1 MTGVPRTANP
11 THTPLDMPLDEF
23 RKMLHQAAD
32 AAVDLYAGLDR
43 KPVFNFTTPTE
54 ARKLFD
60 EPLPTT
66 GSDIPLLLSRVQKD
80 VFGNAT
86 LNISPNF
93 YAYVM
98 SGGNQAGIIGE
109 LLAVALNQNMGKWHL
124 GVGPT
129 EMERQVIRWIAEFI
143 GYPVETAGVLLTGGS
158 AANLTCLKA
167 ARDAKA
173 PFDIKQRGA
182 NGGSPMIVY
191 VSREGHS
198 CIDKSMDML
207 GLGRDNLGKIATH
220 DDFTIDLDALEVQ
233 ISADKAAGLHPFCI
247 IGNGGTVNTGA
258 VDPLN
263 ALADIAQRN
272 DMWFHIDAAYGG
284 PAAATTTVGHLFKGI
299 ERADSIALDPHKW
312 LYVPFETGCALVKNG
327 NHLRSSYSVIPE
339 YLRSS
344 TGGEERFD
352 FMEYNFQLSRGF
364 RALKV
369 WMTFKAHGTSLLKT
383 NIEGNIETIRHL
395 VELIDRSDE
404 FERLAPSPLSIVCF
418 RYRTTD
424 KNMHGD
430 EQYLSRLNSHVLEEA
445 ERDGRVFLTGTR
457 LNGKTALRVC
467 SVNHRTTAT
476 HVEYLLSVLT
486 EIGRRAHTTLQDQ
499 QPHRKRET
507 T

>member
-1 MTGVPRTANP
+1 MKK
-11 THTPLDMPLDEF
+11 THPETTDVQYPARQTHAPLDMPLEEF
-23 RKMLHQAAD
+23 RHMLHQAAD
-32 AAVDLYAGLDR
+32 AAVDLYAGLDH
-43 KPVFNFTTPTE
+43 KPVFNYMTPTD
-54 ARKLFD
+54 ARNLFD
-60 EPLPTT
+60 EQLQTT
-66 GSDIPLLLSRVQKD
+66 GSDIPSLISRVQKD

-124 GVGPT
+124 GIGPT

-143 GYPVETAGVLLTGGS
+143 GYPIDAAGVLLTGGS
-158 AANLTCLKA
+158 AADLTCLKA

-182 NGGSPMIVY
+182 NGGSPMILY

-207 GLGRDNLGKIATH
+207 GLGRDNLRKIPTN
-220 DDFTIDLDALEVQ
+220 DNFTIDLNALEAQ
-233 ISADKAAGLHPFCI
+233 IGADRAAGLHPFCI

-263 ALADIAQRN
+263 TLADIAQRN
-272 DMWFHIDAAYGG
+272 DMWFHVDAAYGG

-312 LYVPFETGCALVKNG
+312 LYVPFETGCALVKNRD
-327 NHLRSSYSVIPE
+327 HLRSSYSVIPE
-339 YLRSS
+339 YLRSPS
-344 TGGEERFD
+344 NGEERFD

-369 WMTFKAHGTSLLKT
+369 WMTFKAYGTALLKG
-383 NIEGNIETIRHL
+383 NIEGNIQTIRHL
-395 VELIDRSDE
+395 AGLIDRSDE
-404 FERLAPSPLSIVCF
+404 FEQLAPSPLSIVCF

-424 KNMHGD
+424 THVRGD
-430 EQYLSRLNSHVLEEA
+430 EDYLSRLNSFILEEV
-445 ERDGRVFLTGTR
+445 ERDGRVFLTGTK

-486 EIGRRAHTTLQDQ
+486 EIGRRAHAKLQNQ
-499 QPHRKRET
+499 
-507 T
+507 